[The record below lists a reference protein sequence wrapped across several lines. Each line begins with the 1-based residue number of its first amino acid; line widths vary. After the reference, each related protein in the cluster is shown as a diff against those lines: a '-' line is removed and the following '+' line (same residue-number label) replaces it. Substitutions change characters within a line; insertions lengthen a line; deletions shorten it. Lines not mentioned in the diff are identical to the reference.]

1 MPQPLDHHNHSRK
14 SLSKAFWVKITPM
27 QSLCQHLFEKGGI
40 FAQNFWILYKPFGS
54 VWRHKPSTQAFMK
67 IVTIYKYGK
76 KTQNSRQNEHITHF
90 FLTPKL
96 DLSELEKIVLS
107 FISGGPPAKTRLK

>member
-1 MPQPLDHHNHSRK
+1 MKREAILHKNFGYFINPLEVCGDTSP
-14 SLSKAFWVKITPM
+14 V
-27 QSLCQHLFEKGGI
+27 
-40 FAQNFWILYKPFGS
+40 
-54 VWRHKPSTQAFMK
+54 QAFMK